1 MDRTILHCDLN
12 GFFASVELLSLPHL
26 REKPMA
32 VCGNPENRHGIIL
45 AKNEVAKKYGITT
58 AETVWQAKR
67 KCPNLV
73 LVPPHREQYYKYS
86 KLVNEIYQTY
96 TDRVEPFGIDES
108 WLDITETMHLFG
120 GSGQVVANRIRRQVR
135 EELGLTI
142 SVGVSFNKIFAKL
155 GSDYKKPDATTV
167 ITRENYR
174 QMLYPLPVSA
184 LLYVGK
190 SSETTLRSMGV
201 RTIGDLAAMD
211 RTVLSR
217 SLGKIGESLYEYA
230 NGMDNSEVRFAGEKE
245 EVKSV
250 GNGMTF
256 SRNLEGEA
264 DVRAGVAFLTD
275 SVASRL
281 RRAGLKA
288 TTVQI
293 QIKNPQFQSISR
305 QKALAHPTDISREL
319 FRAAMELVEQYWK
332 YKDPIRMVT
341 ITAMN
346 LVESD
351 FAEQLSLFDNDEQHR
366 EKLEKLDAAMDG
378 IRSRFGKGII
388 QQGRILHNDIGV
400 ELKKEK
406 EL

>member
-1 MDRTILHCDLN
+1 MERTILHCDLN
-12 GFFASVELLSLPHL
+12 SFFASVELLSLPNL
-26 REKPMA
+26 REKPVA

-45 AKNEVAKKYGITT
+45 AKNEPAKKYGVAT
-58 AETVWQAKR
+58 AETIWQAKR
-67 KCPNLV
+67 KCPELI
-73 LVPPHREQYYKYS
+73 LIPPHREQYYKYS
-86 KLVNEIYQTY
+86 RLVNEIYESY

-120 GSGQVVANRIRRQVR
+120 GSGQKIADRIRQQIR

-155 GSDYKKPDATTV
+155 GSDYKKPNATTV

-174 QMLYPLPVSA
+174 QLLYPLPVSA
-184 LLYVGK
+184 LLYVGHAA
-190 SSETTLRSMGV
+190 ENTLRSMGV
-201 RTIGDLAAMD
+201 RTIGELARLD
-211 RTVLSR
+211 KDVLSR
-217 SLGKIGESLYEYA
+217 ALGKAGESLYEYA
-230 NGMDNSEVRFAGEKE
+230 NGLDQSPVRFANERE

-281 RRAGLKA
+281 RRAGLKGA
-288 TTVQI
+288 TVHI
-293 QIKNPQFQSISR
+293 YIKNPKFQSISK
-305 QKALAHPTDISREL
+305 QKALPHPTDLSREL
-319 FRAAMELVEQYWK
+319 FVAVIELVEQCWRYS
-332 YKDPIRMVT
+332 DPVRMMT
-341 ITAMN
+341 ITVTN

-351 FAEQLSLFDNDEQHR
+351 CAEQLSLFDTSRPHR
-366 EKLEKLDAAMDG
+366 EKLEKLETAVDG
-378 IRSRFGKGII
+378 VRSRFGKGII

-400 ELKKEK
+400 EIKK
-406 EL
+406 

>member
-1 MDRTILHCDLN
+1 MERTILHCDLN
-12 GFFASVELLSLPHL
+12 SFFASVELLSLPNL
-26 REKPMA
+26 RGKPVA

-45 AKNEVAKKYGITT
+45 AKNEPAKKYGVAT
-58 AETVWQAKR
+58 AETIWQAKR
-67 KCPNLV
+67 KCPELI
-73 LVPPHREQYYKYS
+73 LIPPHREQYYKYS
-86 KLVNEIYQTY
+86 RLVNEIYESY

-120 GSGQVVANRIRRQVR
+120 GSGQKIADRIRQQIR

-155 GSDYKKPDATTV
+155 GSDYKKPNATTV

-174 QMLYPLPVSA
+174 QLLYPLPVSA
-184 LLYVGK
+184 LLYVGHAA
-190 SSETTLRSMGV
+190 ENTLRSMGV
-201 RTIGDLAAMD
+201 RTIGELAGLD
-211 RTVLSR
+211 KDVLSR
-217 SLGKIGESLYEYA
+217 ALGKAGESLYEYA
-230 NGMDNSEVRFAGEKE
+230 NGLDQSLVRFANERE

-281 RRAGLKA
+281 RRAGLKGA
-288 TTVQI
+288 TVHI
-293 QIKNPQFQSISR
+293 HIKNPKFQSISK
-305 QKALAHPTDISREL
+305 QKALPHPTDLSREL
-319 FRAAMELVEQYWK
+319 FAAVMELVEQCWRYS
-332 YKDPIRMVT
+332 DPVRMMT
-341 ITAMN
+341 ITVTN

-351 FAEQLSLFDNDEQHR
+351 CAEQLSLFDTSRPHR
-366 EKLEKLDAAMDG
+366 EKLEKLETAVDG
-378 IRSRFGKGII
+378 VRSRFGKGII

-400 ELKKEK
+400 EIKK
-406 EL
+406 

>member
-1 MDRTILHCDLN
+1 MERTILHCDLN
-12 GFFASVELLSLPHL
+12 SFFASVELLSLPNL
-26 REKPMA
+26 REKPVA

-45 AKNEVAKKYGITT
+45 AKNEPAKKYGVAT
-58 AETVWQAKR
+58 AETIWQAKR
-67 KCPNLV
+67 KCPELI
-73 LVPPHREQYYKYS
+73 LIPPHREQYYKYS
-86 KLVNEIYQTY
+86 RLVNEIYESY

-120 GSGQVVANRIRRQVR
+120 GSGQKIADRIRQQIR

-155 GSDYKKPDATTV
+155 GSDYKKPNATTV

-174 QMLYPLPVSA
+174 QLLYPLPVSA
-184 LLYVGK
+184 LLYVGHAA
-190 SSETTLRSMGV
+190 ENTLRSMGV
-201 RTIGDLAAMD
+201 RTIGELARLD
-211 RTVLSR
+211 KDVLSR
-217 SLGKIGESLYEYA
+217 ALGKAGESLYEYA
-230 NGMDNSEVRFAGEKE
+230 NGLDQSPVRFANERE

-281 RRAGLKA
+281 RRAGLKGA
-288 TTVQI
+288 TVHI
-293 QIKNPQFQSISR
+293 YIKNPKFQSISK
-305 QKALAHPTDISREL
+305 QKALPHPTDLSREL
-319 FRAAMELVEQYWK
+319 FAAVMELVEQCWRYS
-332 YKDPIRMVT
+332 DPVRMMT
-341 ITAMN
+341 ITVTN

-351 FAEQLSLFDNDEQHR
+351 CAEQLSLFDTSRPHR
-366 EKLEKLDAAMDG
+366 EKLEKLETAVDG
-378 IRSRFGKGII
+378 VRSRFGKGII

-400 ELKKEK
+400 EIKK
-406 EL
+406 

>member
-1 MDRTILHCDLN
+1 MERTILHCDLN
-12 GFFASVELLSLPHL
+12 SFFASVELLSLPNL
-26 REKPMA
+26 REKPVA

-45 AKNEVAKKYGITT
+45 AKNEPAKKYGVAT
-58 AETVWQAKR
+58 AETIWQAKR
-67 KCPNLV
+67 KCPELI
-73 LVPPHREQYYKYS
+73 LIPPHREQYYKYS
-86 KLVNEIYQTY
+86 RLVNEIYESY

-120 GSGQVVANRIRRQVR
+120 GSGQKIADRIRQQIW

-155 GSDYKKPDATTV
+155 GSDYKKPNATTV

-174 QMLYPLPVSA
+174 QLLYPLPVSA
-184 LLYVGK
+184 LLYVGHAA
-190 SSETTLRSMGV
+190 ENTLRSMGV
-201 RTIGDLAAMD
+201 RTIGELARLD
-211 RTVLSR
+211 KDVLSR
-217 SLGKIGESLYEYA
+217 ALGKAGESLYEYA
-230 NGMDNSEVRFAGEKE
+230 NGLDQSPVRFANERE

-281 RRAGLKA
+281 RRAGLKGA
-288 TTVQI
+288 TVHI
-293 QIKNPQFQSISR
+293 YIKNPKFQSISK
-305 QKALAHPTDISREL
+305 QKALPHPTDLSREL
-319 FRAAMELVEQYWK
+319 FAAVMELVEQCWRYS
-332 YKDPIRMVT
+332 DPVRMMT
-341 ITAMN
+341 ITVTN

-351 FAEQLSLFDNDEQHR
+351 CAEQLSLFDTSRPHR
-366 EKLEKLDAAMDG
+366 EKLEKLETAVDG
-378 IRSRFGKGII
+378 VRSRFGKGII

-400 ELKKEK
+400 EIKK
-406 EL
+406 

>member
-1 MDRTILHCDLN
+1 MERTILHCDLN
-12 GFFASVELLSLPHL
+12 SFFASVELLSLPNL
-26 REKPMA
+26 REKPVA

-45 AKNEVAKKYGITT
+45 AKNEPAKKYGVAT
-58 AETVWQAKR
+58 AETIWQAKR
-67 KCPNLV
+67 KCPELI
-73 LVPPHREQYYKYS
+73 LIPPHREQYYKYS
-86 KLVNEIYQTY
+86 RLVNEIYESY

-120 GSGQVVANRIRRQVR
+120 GSGQKIADRIRQQIW

-155 GSDYKKPDATTV
+155 GSDYKKPNATTV

-174 QMLYPLPVSA
+174 QLLYPLPVSA
-184 LLYVGK
+184 LLYVGHAA
-190 SSETTLRSMGV
+190 ENTLRSMGV
-201 RTIGDLAAMD
+201 RTIGELARLD
-211 RTVLSR
+211 KDVLSR
-217 SLGKIGESLYEYA
+217 ALGKAGESLYEYA
-230 NGMDNSEVRFAGEKE
+230 NGLDQSLVRFANERE

-281 RRAGLKA
+281 RRAGLKGA
-288 TTVQI
+288 TVHI
-293 QIKNPQFQSISR
+293 YIKNPKFQSISK
-305 QKALAHPTDISREL
+305 QKALPHPTDLSREL
-319 FRAAMELVEQYWK
+319 FAAVMELVEQCWRYS
-332 YKDPIRMVT
+332 DPVRMMT
-341 ITAMN
+341 ITVTN

-351 FAEQLSLFDNDEQHR
+351 CAEQLSLFDTSRPHR
-366 EKLEKLDAAMDG
+366 EKLEKLETAVDG
-378 IRSRFGKGII
+378 VRSRFGKGII

-400 ELKKEK
+400 EIKK
-406 EL
+406 

>member
-1 MDRTILHCDLN
+1 MERTILHCDLN
-12 GFFASVELLSLPHL
+12 SFFASVELLSLPNL
-26 REKPMA
+26 REKPVA

-45 AKNEVAKKYGITT
+45 AKNEPAKKYGVAT
-58 AETVWQAKR
+58 AETIWQAKR
-67 KCPNLV
+67 KCPELI
-73 LVPPHREQYYKYS
+73 LIPPHREQYYKYS
-86 KLVNEIYQTY
+86 RLVNEIYESY

-120 GSGQVVANRIRRQVR
+120 GSGQKIADRIRQQIW

-155 GSDYKKPDATTV
+155 GSDYKKPNATTV

-174 QMLYPLPVSA
+174 QLLYPLPVSA
-184 LLYVGK
+184 LLYVGHAA
-190 SSETTLRSMGV
+190 ENTLRSMGV
-201 RTIGDLAAMD
+201 RTIGELARLD
-211 RTVLSR
+211 KDVLSR
-217 SLGKIGESLYEYA
+217 ALGKAGESLYEYA
-230 NGMDNSEVRFAGEKE
+230 NGLDQSPVRFANERE

-281 RRAGLKA
+281 RRAGLKGA
-288 TTVQI
+288 TVHI
-293 QIKNPQFQSISR
+293 YIKNPKFQSISK
-305 QKALAHPTDISREL
+305 QKALPHPTDLSREL
-319 FRAAMELVEQYWK
+319 FAAVIELVEQCWRYS
-332 YKDPIRMVT
+332 DPVRMMT
-341 ITAMN
+341 ITVTN

-351 FAEQLSLFDNDEQHR
+351 CAEQLSLFDTSRPHR
-366 EKLEKLDAAMDG
+366 EKLEKLETAVDG
-378 IRSRFGKGII
+378 VRSRFGKGII

-400 ELKKEK
+400 EIKK
-406 EL
+406 

>member
-1 MDRTILHCDLN
+1 MERTILHCDLN
-12 GFFASVELLSLPHL
+12 SFCASVELLSLPNL
-26 REKPMA
+26 REKPVA

-45 AKNEVAKKYGITT
+45 AKNEPAKKYGVAT
-58 AETVWQAKR
+58 AETIWQAKR
-67 KCPNLV
+67 KCPELI
-73 LVPPHREQYYKYS
+73 LIPPHREQYYKYS
-86 KLVNEIYQTY
+86 RLVNEIYESY

-120 GSGQVVANRIRRQVR
+120 GSGQKIADRIRQQIR

-155 GSDYKKPDATTV
+155 GSDYKKPNATTV

-174 QMLYPLPVSA
+174 QLLYPLPVSA
-184 LLYVGK
+184 LLYVGHAA
-190 SSETTLRSMGV
+190 ENTLRSMGV
-201 RTIGDLAAMD
+201 RTIGELARLD
-211 RTVLSR
+211 KDVLSR
-217 SLGKIGESLYEYA
+217 ALGKAGESLYEYA
-230 NGMDNSEVRFAGEKE
+230 NGLDQSPVRFANERE

-281 RRAGLKA
+281 RRAGLKGA
-288 TTVQI
+288 TVHI
-293 QIKNPQFQSISR
+293 YIKNPKFQSISK
-305 QKALAHPTDISREL
+305 QKALPHPTDLSREL
-319 FRAAMELVEQYWK
+319 FAAVMELVEQCWRYS
-332 YKDPIRMVT
+332 DPVRMMT
-341 ITAMN
+341 ITVTN

-351 FAEQLSLFDNDEQHR
+351 CAEQLSLFDTSRPHR
-366 EKLEKLDAAMDG
+366 EKLEKLETAVDG
-378 IRSRFGKGII
+378 VRSRFGKGII

-400 ELKKEK
+400 EIKK
-406 EL
+406 